1 MEAWDAKFPVWRT
14 DMINDLHRQPPPT
27 MKEQIAARMQAVQ
40 SEMLELDRQ
49 LIQSQHFIFLSGTS
63 AILRS
68 NFPPNFSNLSIMIV
82 GRYL

>member
-49 LIQSQHFIFLSGTS
+49 LIQCQCFIIQFGTSMILSSIFLLNVSHWS
-63 AILRS
+63 LILRS
-68 NFPPNFSNLSIMIV
+68 
-82 GRYL
+82 YL